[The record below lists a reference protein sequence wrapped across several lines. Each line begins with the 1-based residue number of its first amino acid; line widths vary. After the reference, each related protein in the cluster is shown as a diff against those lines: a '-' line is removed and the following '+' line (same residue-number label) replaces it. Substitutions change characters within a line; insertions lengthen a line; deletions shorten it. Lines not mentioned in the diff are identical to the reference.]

1 MKPRITRVTIVKE
14 GDPLFSEYGYTIE
27 IEDEAAGEF
36 IQITDHHDNNKITLN
51 PEDWPAIRT
60 AINKMVKLCK

>member
-14 GDPLFSEYGYTIE
+14 GDPLFSEYGYTIG

-36 IQITDHHDNNKITLN
+36 IQITDHQDGHQITLN
-51 PEDWPAIRT
+51 P
-60 AINKMVKLCK
+60 

>member
-27 IEDEAAGEF
+27 IEDEAAGEY
-36 IQITDHHDNNKITLN
+36 IKIRDHREGELSIN
-51 PEDWPAIRT
+51 PEEWQALRA
-60 AINKMVKLCK
+60 AINKIVKLCK